1 MKGSGLHSYLMKRFS
16 NRDWLGMS
24 LLLLLGISGM
34 LSVSLLRDPL
44 IRMSPMLPMLSPQ
57 DWPGSEVTQPV
68 FIGDISAPWEE
79 QRTFQMTLSVVGE
92 PSTIASIDQRVI
104 WYADRSRATA
114 AWEELDTGTYNGWDF
129 KERQTE
135 GDQPQS
141 FLACNPDLVT
151 SPPQC
156 WYLAYWKHWRAET
169 FFWRQSD
176 ENFLLRD
183 IEQLTDR
190 VDQLL
195 MSAPEEPCYGRLCTN
210 R

>member
-1 MKGSGLHSYLMKRFS
+1 MKRFPK
-16 NRDWLGMS
+16 RDWLGMS

-44 IRMSPMLPMLSPQ
+44 IRLTPMLPMLSPQ
-57 DWPGSEVTQPV
+57 DWPDSEVTQQV
-68 FIGDISAPWEE
+68 FIGDISAPWDE
-79 QRTFQMTLSVVGE
+79 QRTFQMTLSLVGE
-92 PSTIASIDQRVI
+92 PSTIASIDQVLI
-104 WYADRSRATA
+104 WYADPSHAAA
-114 AWEELDTGTYNGWDF
+114 AWEELETGTYNGWAF

-135 GDQPQS
+135 GDRPQS

-156 WYLAYWKHWRAET
+156 WYLAYWKHWRAEI
-169 FFWRQSD
+169 FFWRQAN
-176 ENFLLRD
+176 ENLLLQD

-195 MSAPEEPCYGRLCTN
+195 MSAPEEPCYGRLCTS